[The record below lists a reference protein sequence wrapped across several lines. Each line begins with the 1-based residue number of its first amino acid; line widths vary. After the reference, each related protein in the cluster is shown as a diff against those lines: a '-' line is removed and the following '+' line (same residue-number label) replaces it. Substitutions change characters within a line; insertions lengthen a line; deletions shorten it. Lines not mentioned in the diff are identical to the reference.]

1 MKQDKVRALRDLCD
15 LNYSY
20 GYHCGRWTD
29 DNQMDDSAEEFL
41 AIMVTFAEEYDIEYD
56 KNLSHYIQ
64 DAEYEATCYRMD
76 EMGYQIYE
84 KVKSKLVD
92 IITNGE
98 VKYE

>member
-1 MKQDKVRALRDLCD
+1 MDKKRILKDLCD

-41 AIMVTFAEEYDIEYD
+41 AIMVTFAEEYNIEYD

-64 DAEYEATCYRMD
+64 DEEYEAECYTED

-84 KVKSKLVD
+84 KVQSKL
-92 IITNGE
+92 IEYLNG
-98 VKYE
+98 

>member
-1 MKQDKVRALRDLCD
+1 MDKQRILKDLCD

-41 AIMVTFAEEYDIEYD
+41 AIMVTFAEEYNIEYD

-64 DAEYEATCYRMD
+64 DEEYEAECYTKD

-84 KVKSKLVD
+84 KVQSKLVEYL
-92 IITNGE
+92 N
-98 VKYE
+98 K